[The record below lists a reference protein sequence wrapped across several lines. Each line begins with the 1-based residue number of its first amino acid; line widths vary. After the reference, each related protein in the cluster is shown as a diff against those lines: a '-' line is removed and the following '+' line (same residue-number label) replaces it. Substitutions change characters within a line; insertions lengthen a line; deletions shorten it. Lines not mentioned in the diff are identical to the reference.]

1 MKKILS
7 LIFAAVLIPLAPAN
21 AASMKITKSLVEL
34 NYTKSDQIS
43 DVLLTPVSIVLVGT
57 TESATSPWLGGTITG
72 LSDGFITSYSSIGAP
87 MWNLRLPGLTDA
99 IATNAAID
107 ADGSIWV
114 VGASSSQVV
123 PTPTPSPTRVLNPDN
138 VVIDPTQP
146 AITPLNRIKLWQVS
160 STGNLLNSYE
170 YVSQNIITPR
180 KILISASNLII
191 VGNLYEKSA
200 TSGFYLS
207 TTKTGVFSPIIKI
220 GSKSTQIND
229 AILNADGSLTAV
241 GASGESLLKVK
252 PISKLDALTIRIS
265 DLGVLQQVARATL
278 KNTTRSWNSIDAG
291 LLQAGQVLYSNKQEA
306 AVTKFSALNK
316 PVWNTRYPSRSSAL
330 ASVSKNTWATFVS
343 SGAIKGVPEWKPK
356 IASSVLLELGK
367 KGEVI
372 SAHTLSAP
380 AVAIASNNEIG
391 TVVITDSGVSF
402 GLVVVN

>member
-87 MWNLRLPGLTDA
+87 MWNLRLPGLTDE

-123 PTPTPSPTRVLNPDN
+123 PTATPSPTRVLNPDN

-265 DLGVLQQVARATL
+265 GLGVLQQVARATL

-343 SGAIKGVPEWKPK
+343 SGAIKGVPAWKPK

>member
-1 MKKILS
+1 LKKILG

-87 MWNLRLPGLTDA
+87 MWNLRLPGLTDE

-138 VVIDPTQP
+138 VVIDSTQP

-265 DLGVLQQVARATL
+265 SLGVLQQVARATL

-343 SGAIKGVPEWKPK
+343 SGAIKGVPAWKPK
-356 IASSVLLELGK
+356 TASSVLLELGK

>member
-1 MKKILS
+1 LKKILS

-57 TESATSPWLGGTITG
+57 TESATSPWLGGTLTG

-87 MWNLRLPGLTDA
+87 MWNLRLPGLTDE

-265 DLGVLQQVARATL
+265 GLGVLQQVARATL

-343 SGAIKGVPEWKPK
+343 SGAIKGVPAWKPK
-356 IASSVLLELGK
+356 TVSSVLLELGK